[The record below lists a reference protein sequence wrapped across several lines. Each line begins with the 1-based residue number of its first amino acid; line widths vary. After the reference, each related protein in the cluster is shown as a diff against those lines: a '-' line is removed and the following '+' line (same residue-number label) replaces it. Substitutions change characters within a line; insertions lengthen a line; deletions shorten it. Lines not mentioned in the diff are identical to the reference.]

1 MLLLVSLIFLL
12 QPIISNLF
20 GDIKMDLHMTIEE
33 LECSLWQIK
42 LHTWNGCVLY
52 FSISY
57 IRTYYLP
64 TNTE

>member
-1 MLLLVSLIFLL
+1 MLSLVSLIFLL

-42 LHTWNGCVLY
+42 LYTWNVCVLY
-52 FSISY
+52 F
-57 IRTYYLP
+57 
-64 TNTE
+64 